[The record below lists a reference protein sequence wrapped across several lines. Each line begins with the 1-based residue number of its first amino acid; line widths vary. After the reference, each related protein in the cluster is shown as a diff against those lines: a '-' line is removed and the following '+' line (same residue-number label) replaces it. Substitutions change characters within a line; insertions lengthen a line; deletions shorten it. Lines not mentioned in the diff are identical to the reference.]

1 MAEGYALRLVFSA
14 LKERAVTNPVPV
26 IRRNLRLV
34 LEDGD
39 LGRVSHVD
47 PSNET
52 ARIKVD
58 GGGSYNIG
66 LNQLRRALVDGD
78 YAVAKDEDVEDEE
91 EDPDMEEDEDE

>member
-1 MAEGYALRLVFSA
+1 VI
-14 LKERAVTNPVPV
+14 NPVPV

-39 LGRVSHVD
+39 LGRISHVD
-47 PSNET
+47 ETNET

-66 LNQLRRALVDGD
+66 LSQLRRALVDGD
-78 YAVAKDEDVEDEE
+78 YAVAEDDEEEE

>member
-1 MAEGYALRLVFSA
+1 

-47 PSNET
+47 QSNET

-66 LNQLRRALVDGD
+66 LNHLRRALVDGD
-78 YAVAKDEDVEDEE
+78 YAVAEDDEEEDVEDEE
-91 EDPDMEEDEDE
+91 EEPDMGEDEAE

>member
-1 MAEGYALRLVFSA
+1 M
-14 LKERAVTNPVPV
+14 TNRIPV

-39 LGRVSHVD
+39 LGTVSSVD
-47 PSNET
+47 QAEET

-78 YAVAKDEDVEDEE
+78 FAVAEDEE
-91 EDPDMEEDEDE
+91 EQEDLDAEEDEDE

>member
-1 MAEGYALRLVFSA
+1 M
-14 LKERAVTNPVPV
+14 TNPIPV

-34 LEDGD
+34 LEDGG

-47 PSNET
+47 QSEET

-58 GGGSYNIG
+58 SGGSYNIG
-66 LNQLRRALVDGD
+66 LNELRRALVDGD
-78 YAVAKDEDVEDEE
+78 YAVAEDDEEEEVEDEE